1 MGFGPKAFIF
11 IALYDVWDLE
21 SWVRRH
27 HCPVAFQGS
36 QSFCTRSADYWDGR
50 AEHNLNDLGSVK
62 ATQMDCL
69 DHWEP
74 RAASV
79 KMRGLTWSQVSSFKL
94 SSALQTTRS
103 LLDYG
108 TCETWLVVVHLMAN
122 LGIGYLIHCV
132 AGVAWNSHLDAKPA
146 SRRVNR
152 LRRPLSWPVYDIR
165 HFYQDD
171 TESIPAQSILPAG
184 RLSLSADGWTSETPL
199 SVSIDNDCI

>member
-1 MGFGPKAFIF
+1 MSSGFPRLPI
-11 IALYDVWDLE
+11 
-21 SWVRRH
+21 
-27 HCPVAFQGS
+27 
-36 QSFCTRSADYWDGR
+36 FCTRSADYRDGR

-74 RAASV
+74 QVASV
-79 KMRGLTWSQVSSFKL
+79 KMKGLTWSRVSSFKL
-94 SSALQTTRS
+94 SSALQTTRN

-108 TCETWLVVVHLMAN
+108 TCETWLVVVHLMAK

-132 AGVAWNSHLDAKPA
+132 VGVAWNSHLDAKPA
-146 SRRVNR
+146 SRRG
-152 LRRPLSWPVYDIR
+152 RPLSWLVYHVR

-184 RLSLSADGWTSETPL
+184 RLSLSADGWTSEMPL